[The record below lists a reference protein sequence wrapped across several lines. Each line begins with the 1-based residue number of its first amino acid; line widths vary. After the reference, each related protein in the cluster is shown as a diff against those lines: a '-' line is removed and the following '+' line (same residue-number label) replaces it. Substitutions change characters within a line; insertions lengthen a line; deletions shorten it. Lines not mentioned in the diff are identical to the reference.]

1 MLLVLLGTA
10 VCAAHNVSGTIT
22 CDGQGVAGVA
32 VSDGYEVVVT
42 DANGYY
48 AMSSSK
54 LNGYI
59 FYTLPGGYEPLVADG
74 FNPQFWAPLE
84 SSDITVDE
92 THDFTLRRV
101 DNDRHTVIIGAD
113 THQGRQQH
121 VMDQQRAQA
130 QHDARNQ
137 KYPLEPLSIVVFPLD
152 DNGVAYADDQER
164 AQAQNQ
170 PLQVICFQEIHH

>member
-54 LNGYI
+54 LNGYV

-113 THQGRQQH
+113 THLARRNS
-121 VMDQQRAQA
+121 DRAYIKKGLIA
-130 QHDARNQ
+130 SLNS
-137 KYPLEPLSIVVFPLD
+137 EV
-152 DNGVAYADDQER
+152 ER
-164 AQAQNQ
+164 ANGA
-170 PLQVICFQEIHH
+170 PIYSILLGDLTWDVF